1 MTRFLFSS
9 LVFLAL
15 ATGSANAG
23 SILDAM
29 EPPAD
34 ALKVEFVSPDTTP
47 TDRLAAGKP
56 LTVGVIVSRST
67 GAVQVT
73 PTATPG
79 WMIYDAKTRQF
90 SGVPIAGQHELAV
103 SVVDAGTGQQA
114 NGVLSLNIDAR

>member
-1 MTRFLFSS
+1 MTRFLFNS

-15 ATGSANAG
+15 TAGSAKAG

-34 ALKVEFVSPDTTP
+34 ALKVEFTSPDTTP

-56 LTVGVIVSRST
+56 LTVGVVVSRST

-79 WMIYDAKTRQF
+79 WMTYDPQTRQF
-90 SGVPIAGQHELAV
+90 SGVPVAGQHELAV
-103 SVVDAGTGQQA
+103 SVTDAGTGQQA
-114 NGVLSLNIDAR
+114 NGVLSFNVEAR